1 MESHDRNKFG
11 AYLDRCNNWAMSRF
25 YYRADVSSNY
35 FWKLK
40 RGVKNP
46 SPDLIVRLALA
57 TEGECKPSDVFEWFE
72 ELKQFRDTDE
82 LLRLLEVQWVDE
94 TVFARMVNR
103 FDLEDRMADLRRAG
117 HCILTRTQ
125 DGHTEYRLCE

>member
-1 MESHDRNKFG
+1 
-11 AYLDRCNNWAMSRF
+11 MSRF

-57 TEGECKPSDVFEWFE
+57 TEGECKPSDVYEWFE
-72 ELKQFRDTDE
+72 GLKNFRDTEE
-82 LLRLLEVQWVDE
+82 LLRILEIQWVDE
-94 TVFARMVNR
+94 SVFARTFGR
-103 FDLEDRMADLRRAG
+103 FDLEEQMDDLRQSG
-117 HCILTRTQ
+117 HCILTREQ
-125 DGHTEYRLCE
+125 DGHTEYKLCE

>member
-1 MESHDRNKFG
+1 
-11 AYLDRCNNWAMSRF
+11 MSRF

-46 SPDLIVRLALA
+46 SPDIIVRLALA
-57 TEGECKPSDVFEWFE
+57 TQGECKPSDVFEWFE
-72 ELKQFRDTDE
+72 ELKQFRDTEE

-94 TVFARMVNR
+94 SVFARTVSR
-103 FDLEDRMADLRRAG
+103 FDLEERMADLRRAG
-117 HCILTRTQ
+117 YCILTREH
-125 DGHTEYRLCE
+125 DGHTEYKLCE